1 MTPAAARSG
10 DCGRRPMKAFRDC
23 LFPARPNVIHR
34 RRARQNYVETRLFA
48 RMQSSSMARSVLMS
62 NGLVRW

>member
-10 DCGRRPMKAFRDC
+10 DYGRRPMMAFQKS
-23 LFPARPNVIHR
+23 LFPIRANVIHGG
-34 RRARQNYVETRLFA
+34 QNYVETRPFA